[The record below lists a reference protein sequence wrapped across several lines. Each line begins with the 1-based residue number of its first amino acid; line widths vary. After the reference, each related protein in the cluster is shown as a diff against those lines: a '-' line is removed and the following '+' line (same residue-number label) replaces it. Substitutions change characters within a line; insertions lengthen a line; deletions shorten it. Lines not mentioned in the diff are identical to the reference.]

1 MLINLS
7 SFCRKA
13 KTKFWSRKTSGR
25 EGLSEH
31 RSYKTET
38 IVLNHK
44 LGECGGGADQTI
56 RPVCTRWRCTFWS
69 LPQAPQPYL
78 LHLLSGWQRR
88 GSTGRWQEVTEA
100 PLKRFTR
107 CMCFHLSSKM
117 PERLNPLVQH
127 QRWEISS
134 QLQSGMFR
142 QVSFVYPSVEL
153 YLLFLLQNR
162 WT

>member
-7 SFCRKA
+7 SFCWKS

-38 IVLNHK
+38 ILLNHK

-56 RPVCTRWRCTFWS
+56 RPVCTWWRCTFWS
-69 LPQAPQPYL
+69 LPQATQPYL

-107 CMCFHLSSKM
+107 CMSFHLSSKNARETESTGSAPAVGDQFSATIRDVLASELCLSFCGALFTLPS
-117 PERLNPLVQH
+117 PE
-127 QRWEISS
+127 
-134 QLQSGMFR
+134 
-142 QVSFVYPSVEL
+142 
-153 YLLFLLQNR
+153 
-162 WT
+162 